1 MHGGVASPNQLAA
14 DAGARAYADGGNAVD
29 AAVSAALVSMLT
41 EPGVCALGAGGFVT
55 LLLPSGE
62 ALTIDGY
69 AEMPGR
75 GLSSDRFG
83 GGAIQARL
91 AYGGGTDMTVG
102 AGSVATPGGFAALE
116 RAVSEFGA
124 LPWAVVLEPVTEIA
138 RDGFPI
144 SPTSA
149 HYLESAAEAVFG
161 TDENGG
167 PLLNPGGRPIR
178 AGEMVAIPELATTLE
193 ALGSE
198 GVGLLYRG
206 ELGATISE
214 YILERGGILT
224 RADLSNYQAIVRD
237 PLEGDLRDWAIFTN
251 PGPAIGGA
259 AFLSMFLLMGDLPAG
274 RWTSS
279 DAEALVR
286 SQEAVMTFRRS
297 ELDGKADPPAH
308 ELLRLAKGKKWAEL
322 AGSPSTIQTS
332 AVDATS
338 TACSITM
345 SAGYGSG
352 VMPTGTGM
360 WLNNSLGELE
370 LNTSG
375 YHGLPVGTRL
385 TSNMAPTVARRTNG
399 TTIAL
404 GSPGADRI
412 STALQI
418 TLLGIVN
425 GGLSLQEA
433 MDHPRL
439 HVELSDEG
447 QRIALEPGMPLPDSI
462 GDLRTFDSTD
472 MFFGGAS
479 AVSLTP
485 DGRIQAAADHRRS
498 GATAVV

>member
-1 MHGGVASPNQLAA
+1 MHGGVASPNTLAA

-29 AAVSAALVSMLT
+29 AGVSAALVSMLS

-55 LLLPSGE
+55 LMLPSGK

-75 GLSSDRFG
+75 GLPSDRFG

-91 AYGGGTDMTVG
+91 AYGGGTNMIVG
-102 AGSVATPGGFAALE
+102 PGSVATPGAFAALE
-116 RAVSEFGA
+116 KAVSEFGA
-124 LPWAVVLEPVTEIA
+124 LPWSVVLEPVTEIA
-138 RDGFPI
+138 RNGFPI

-167 PLLNPGGRPIR
+167 PFLNPGGRPIR

-193 ALGSE
+193 ALGAE
-198 GVGLLYRG
+198 GVDLLYRG
-206 ELGATISE
+206 ELGTAISD

-224 RADLSNYQAIVRD
+224 RADLFEYRAVVRE
-237 PLEGDLRDWAIFTN
+237 PLEGELRDWEIFTN

-274 RWTSS
+274 RWTPS
-279 DAEALVR
+279 DAVALVR
-286 SQEAVMTFRRS
+286 SQEAVMSFRRS

-308 ELLRLAKGKKWAEL
+308 ELLRLAKGRKWAEL

-332 AVDATS
+332 AVDETG

-385 TSNMAPTVARRTNG
+385 TSNMAPTVARRADG
-399 TTIAL
+399 TTIAI

-418 TLLGIVN
+418 TLLGIIN
-425 GGLSLQEA
+425 GDLPLQEA

-439 HVELSDEG
+439 HVELSGDTR
-447 QRIALEPGMPLPDSI
+447 RIAVEAGMPVPDSE
-462 GDLRTFDSTD
+462 GEVRAFDSTD

-479 AVSLTP
+479 AVLLTP
-485 DGRIQAAADHRRS
+485 DGRIQTAADHRRS